1 MADIFTPEK
10 RSYVMSRIRSRGTKP
25 ELRMRDLLRQSGLK
39 FKMHPKLPGTPDFLV
54 GGRIAV
60 FVNGDF
66 WHGWDYRNG
75 RIPRQKYWRDKIE
88 GNMARDRRVQRK
100 LRYQGYSVLN
110 FWEHQ
115 INKRGQHCVG
125 RIMAKATFLGV
136 KNSQK
141 RAKTGVFEQKGS

>member
-1 MADIFTPEK
+1 
-10 RSYVMSRIRSRGTKP
+10 
-25 ELRMRDLLRQSGLK
+25 MRDLLSQSGLR

-54 GGRIAV
+54 EGRIAV

-75 RIPRQKYWRDKIE
+75 RVPRQKYWRAKIE
-88 GNMARDRRVQRK
+88 SNMARDRRVQRQ

-115 INKRGQHCVG
+115 IKKRGTHCQH
-125 RIMAKATFLGV
+125 RIIEKAAFIGKKEKKIRVRL
-136 KNSQK
+136 
-141 RAKTGVFEQKGS
+141 